1 MINKNKILVFFS
13 VLAIPILIFAFSN
26 IRISSAFDGPTDS
39 AGVGSGTF
47 AVNATG
53 SVSIATTTFSAS
65 KLRVAG
71 SIQSTTGGF
80 VFPEGRTQTPAA
92 TGGGVTSTPA
102 GYVTPGIFNSVA
114 GTGGNYEF
122 PASIVLSSTT
132 CSSAGV
138 IYKDANRFIHN
149 YSPSG
154 NTGANTFIGVDSGN
168 FTMTGS
174 WNTTVGQGALNQN
187 TTGGYNTAVGKRA
200 LNSNTTGDYNTGLGY
215 YALTQS
221 ATGTD
226 NTAVGYYALNDNTR
240 GRWNTANGGLALYSN
255 TTGYKST
262 AVGYNSLFS
271 NTTGVQN
278 TALGE
283 YSLRFNTT
291 GNYNVG
297 IGNAALAHNATGSQ
311 NVAIGNGAGWD
322 EAGTMS
328 NMNANTFLGAAAI
341 STVDNISNSTAI
353 GYGAQVTKSNQVVI
367 GDGNVTETFLN
378 GVVKTDAAASTAD
391 RSTLCISGAS
401 NGTVTSD
408 AASNNCDTSSKRFK
422 HDIEYLDFDGL
433 DTLLALKPTGY
444 IRNNPEK
451 QRPDGRQEWGLIAED
466 VAAVD
471 PHLVLFEPDG
481 ITPLGLEDSA
491 FRALFVNAIRSEEHT
506 SELQ

>member
-187 TTGGYNTAVGKRA
+187 TTGGYNTAVGKSA
-200 LNSNTTGDYNTGLGY
+200 LNSNTTGDYNTANGSQSLDSNTTGNNNTGLGY
-215 YALTQS
+215 YALTQN

-297 IGNAALAHNATGSQ
+297 
-311 NVAIGNGAGWD
+311 
-322 EAGTMS
+322 
-328 NMNANTFLGAAAI
+328 
-341 STVDNISNSTAI
+341 
-353 GYGAQVTKSNQVVI
+353 
-367 GDGNVTETFLN
+367 
-378 GVVKTDAAASTAD
+378 
-391 RSTLCISGAS
+391 
-401 NGTVTSD
+401 
-408 AASNNCDTSSKRFK
+408 
-422 HDIEYLDFDGL
+422 
-433 DTLLALKPTGY
+433 
-444 IRNNPEK
+444 
-451 QRPDGRQEWGLIAED
+451 
-466 VAAVD
+466 
-471 PHLVLFEPDG
+471 
-481 ITPLGLEDSA
+481 
-491 FRALFVNAIRSEEHT
+491 
-506 SELQ
+506 